1 SRSRDPGFGPG
12 EGDARRDQ
20 RRPPNGLRHLQAEA
34 RGMIGPV
41 HHVGVAERSLREA
54 LEDYRRLGLEP
65 DLTEDVPSQGVRVA
79 FLRAGAVRIEL
90 LESLKPDG
98 VISRFIERRA
108 EGFHHLAFATEDIR
122 PEMAGRKQAGSELVE
137 AGPRRGSRG

>member
-1 SRSRDPGFGPG
+1 
-12 EGDARRDQ
+12 
-20 RRPPNGLRHLQAEA
+20 
-34 RGMIGPV
+34 MIGPV
-41 HHVGVAERSLREA
+41 HHVGVAVRSLREA

-98 VISRFIERRA
+98 VIARFIGRRG

-122 PEMAGRKQAGSELVE
+122 TEMTHLKQTGFELVDAE
-137 AGPRRGSRG
+137 PRRGSQGRLVAFVHPRSLHGVLLELVEEPPKRTGRTQHD